1 MNIKKDIEYHNIMY
15 SGCAIQNFLES
26 ENQQI

>member
-15 SGCAIQNFLES
+15 SGCVIQNFLES
-26 ENQQI
+26 ENQQV